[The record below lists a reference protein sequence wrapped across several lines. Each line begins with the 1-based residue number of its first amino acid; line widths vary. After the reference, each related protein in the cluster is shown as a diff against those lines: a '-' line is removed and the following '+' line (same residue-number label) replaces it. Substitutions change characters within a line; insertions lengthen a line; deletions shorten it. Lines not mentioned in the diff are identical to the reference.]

1 MTGRNAHPRK
11 EIKMKDKFINFRATE
26 KEKKQLTIL
35 AKKAKMSQAEFIRH
49 AVFNKEIVVIDGLK
63 PLQKELKRI
72 GNNLNQLTTRSNMGH
87 FSVVDLQETKDELR
101 KIYEKL
107 AELCTTKAEQ
117 VLRDIRS
124 TDGSEL
130 TDDIS
135 DNDIPQ
141 QEVQQPNTPN
151 ECNTSTCLNEQ
162 NILPNHKPKLG
173 ERRNNSIFGN
183 VFDRNRGD

>member
-1 MTGRNAHPRK
+1 
-11 EIKMKDKFINFRATE
+11 MKDKFINFRATE

-49 AVFNKEIVVIDGLK
+49 AVFNKEIIVIDGLK

-87 FSVVDLQETKDELR
+87 FSVVDLQETKDELG
-101 KIYEKL
+101 KIYNSL
-107 AELCTTKAEQ
+107 SELCTTKEQ
-117 VLRDIRS
+117 VLCEARS
-124 TDGSEL
+124 TDNEVVDAVL
-130 TDDIS
+130 LDDVS
-135 DNDIPQ
+135 Q
-141 QEVQQPNTPN
+141 QDVASQNQT
-151 ECNTSTCLNEQ
+151 EQ

-173 ERRNNSIFGN
+173 ERRSNSIFGN